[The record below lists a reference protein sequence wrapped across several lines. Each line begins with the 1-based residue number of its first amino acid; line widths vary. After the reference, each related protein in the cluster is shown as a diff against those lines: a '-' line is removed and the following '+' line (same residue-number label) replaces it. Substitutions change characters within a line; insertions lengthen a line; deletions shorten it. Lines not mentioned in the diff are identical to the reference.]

1 MPTESKLL
9 TMRDAIARHVPSG
22 SMVLLGAQ
30 LEQMIP
36 FAAGHELIRQSRRDL
51 TLVGPISDIL
61 FDQMIGAGCVSR
73 VMAAWVGNVSAGVG
87 YCFRRAV
94 ERSIPRRLEVVDYS
108 NFTMAL
114 ALHAAA
120 LGVPFLPTYATLGS
134 DLLKK
139 NGNLREFSSPVSEE
153 KLVAVRALRPD
164 VAILHVQRSDAQ
176 GNAHLWGS
184 LGVAVDGARAARKVI
199 VVAEEIVEPSVI
211 ASDPNRTLIPG
222 FLVAAVVHEPGGAHP
237 SPVQGYLR
245 PRPRVF
251 HRISR
256 TDPPPGRFRGLASPL
271 GHAGDR
277 SHRVLEAPRRHPRRR
292 PGRERTCFLRTRG
305 FWILMTADPMAN
317 IEITPRE
324 VKDLLARD
332 PKVLFVDVREQWE
345 YDTARIAGSV
355 LIPLGEIP
363 SNLQR
368 LESAEHVVFF
378 CHHGMRSL
386 DAAAWL
392 RSQGVETA
400 QSMTGGIERWSTEI
414 DPSVPRY

>member
-1 MPTESKLL
+1 MTAESKLM
-9 TMRDAIARHVPSG
+9 TMREAVALHMPAG

-36 FAAGHELIRQSRRDL
+36 FAAGHELIRQGRRDL

-94 ERSIPRRLEVVDYS
+94 EGGVPRRIETVDYS
-108 NFTMAL
+108 NFTLAL

-164 VAILHVQRSDAQ
+164 VTILHVQRADAQ

-199 VVAEEIVEPSVI
+199 VVAEEIVELGVI
-211 ASDPNRTLIPG
+211 SSDPNRTLVPG
-222 FLVAAVVHEPGGAHP
+222 FLVSAVVHEPWGAHP
-237 SPVQGYLR
+237 SPVLGYYGR
-245 PRPRVF
+245 DHEF
-251 HRISR
+251 FSQYHDQSR
-256 TDPPPGRFRGLASPL
+256 RLEDFEEWLA
-271 GHAGDR
+271 R
-277 SHRVLEAPRRHPRRR
+277 
-292 PGRERTCFLRTRG
+292 
-305 FWILMTADPMAN
+305 WILHTPDRRTYLNQVGVDRTASLG
-317 IEITPRE
+317 
-324 VKDLLARD
+324 VKEHA
-332 PKVLFVDVREQWE
+332 F
-345 YDTARIAGSV
+345 
-355 LIPLGEIP
+355 
-363 SNLQR
+363 
-368 LESAEHVVFF
+368 SAPADF
-378 CHHGMRSL
+378 G
-386 DAAAWL
+386 
-392 RSQGVETA
+392 
-400 QSMTGGIERWSTEI
+400 
-414 DPSVPRY
+414 Y